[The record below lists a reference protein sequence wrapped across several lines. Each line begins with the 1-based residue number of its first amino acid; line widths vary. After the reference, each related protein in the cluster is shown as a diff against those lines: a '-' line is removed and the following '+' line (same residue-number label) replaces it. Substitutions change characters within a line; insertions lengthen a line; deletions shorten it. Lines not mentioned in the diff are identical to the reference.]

1 MQKVNLTSNYDKRGI
16 DLYKLLLIGMI
27 SLMVLSCRT
36 GSNKSVKTTN
46 EIIEIG
52 LKEKQLTFDFK
63 GHFLNQR
70 QVFSPD
76 DVHVVFDNRND
87 DGKIGENGSIQRL
100 NIENGKIETIYFYDQ
115 QSKYGPGM
123 GAVSYHPKKEEVV
136 FIHGLKN
143 ASREDPY
150 DFTRRFAMKV
160 QISEVGDHLFRPM
173 ESRDVQ
179 FPYTKGALRGGSHAY
194 SYSSD
199 GQWVSFTYNDD
210 ILRREAETNQDIAD
224 LRTVGALWSGDS
236 VDLKGKQ
243 NEKNFKGERVA
254 FVLARVNEDPKPG
267 SSEIMKA
274 YEECWVSQVKNSLG
288 SNSNIT
294 YSLAYLGDIINK
306 KNEKST
312 EVFISQL
319 PSQPN
324 QMITSTDAG
333 TEFLLPSVPA
343 GVIQKRLTFTQD
355 RKYPGVQGPRQW
367 LRSSPDGQAIYFCMK
382 DNLGEVQI
390 YKVVPN
396 SGEISQITNNS
407 FSLDTSFSLS
417 SDGNYLA
424 YGYEEGIFI
433 TNVSDGVTR
442 RVLSNSEESSNI
454 GLSNIN
460 WSNKGYQIVY
470 NRKVLSGAGRFY
482 QVFLLDLS
490 KHLKKQ

>member
-1 MQKVNLTSNYDKRGI
+1 MGNRTPAYHKQGI
-16 DLYKLLLIGMI
+16 DINKLLLIGLA
-27 SLMVLSCRT
+27 SLMVHSCRT
-36 GSNKSVKTTN
+36 GSFGSVKTN
-46 EIIEIG
+46 DEIIEIG
-52 LKEKQLTFDFK
+52 LKEKQLTFDRK

-100 NIENGKIETIYFYDQ
+100 NIENGKIETIYSYDQ

-123 GAVSYHPKKEEVV
+123 GAVSYHPKMEEVV
-136 FIHGLKN
+136 FIHGLKD
-143 ASREDPY
+143 ASRENPY

-160 QISEVGDHLFRPM
+160 QINKAGDHVFRPM
-173 ESRDVQ
+173 ESRDVK

-194 SYSSD
+194 SYSPD
-199 GQWVSFTYNDD
+199 GKWVSFTYNDD
-210 ILRREAETNQDIAD
+210 ILRREEETNHDIAD
-224 LRTVGALWSGDS
+224 LRTVGALWIGDS
-236 VDLKGKQ
+236 VDIKGKQ

-254 FVLARVNEDPKPG
+254 FILARVTKDPQPG

-274 YEECWVSQVKNSLG
+274 YEECWIPQGRDSLG
-288 SNSNIT
+288 PNSNIP
-294 YSLAYLGDIINK
+294 YALAYLGDIINK
-306 KNEKST
+306 KMERST

-319 PSQPN
+319 PPQVN

-343 GVIQKRLTFTQD
+343 GVTQKRLTFTQN

-367 LRSSPDGQAIYFCMK
+367 LRSSPDGKAVYFCMQ
-382 DNLGEVQI
+382 DNQGEVQI
-390 YKVVPN
+390 YKVAPD
-396 SGEISQITNNS
+396 SGEIGQVTNNS

-433 TNVSDGVTR
+433 TDVSNGKTH
-442 RVLSNSEESSNI
+442 RVLSDSEDSSNI

-460 WSNKGYQIVY
+460 WSNNGYQIVY
-470 NRKVLSGAGRFY
+470 NRKVLNEAGRFY
-482 QVFLLDLS
+482 QIFLLDLS
-490 KHLKKQ
+490 KLIKKQY